1 MLVRFVMH
9 GWDDK
14 WLSQM
19 YLQDGSVGIC
29 LYRNRAYST
38 GKSMCERLKDAIP
51 RQMFEIAV
59 QAAIGSKIIAR
70 ET

>member
-1 MLVRFVMH
+1 MMARFVMH
-9 GWDDK
+9 GWDHN
-14 WLSQM
+14 WLSQK
-19 YLQDGSVGIC
+19 YLQDDSDGIC

-38 GKSMCERLKDAIP
+38 GKSMCEQLKDAIP